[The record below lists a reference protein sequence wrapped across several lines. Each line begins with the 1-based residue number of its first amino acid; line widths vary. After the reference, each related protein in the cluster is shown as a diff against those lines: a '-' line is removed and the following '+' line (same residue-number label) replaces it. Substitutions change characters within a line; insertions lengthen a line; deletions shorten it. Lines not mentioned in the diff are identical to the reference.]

1 MARRKKYLYP
11 QVVLTCLDKVEQ
23 QIEDEQTEKLGRKM
37 DDFER
42 DKVLNLMVE
51 AKIERIVLTLGISKS
66 QVHIIENFKTDDEED
81 PLWHQDERNKLTINY
96 KALKLLHECTLQAE
110 NFLLSQL
117 QERRGG
123 CHIL

>member
-1 MARRKKYLYP
+1 MYP

-37 DDFER
+37 NDFER

-51 AKIERIVLTLGISKS
+51 AKIEKIVLTLGISKS

-81 PLWHQDERNKLTINY
+81 PLWRQDERNKLTINY

-110 NFLLSQL
+110 NFLLSQVKA
-117 QERRGG
+117 RGSG
-123 CHIL
+123 CNIL